1 MRYITTVDGETY
13 EVEINS
19 ESEIT
24 VSGRRL
30 QVDFQSVAGQPGY
43 SLILDGQSYEAYV
56 YPSEQG
62 LDVLLLAQLY
72 HITVEDERQRRLR
85 QASGMQI
92 SGWGEFHLKAPMPGL
107 IVAAPVAEG
116 RSGGRAP
123 PSGSG
128 KIAPSFLRTN
138 SLVPSQKSGK
148 RLNSR
153 PAISPPPAAFL
164 KPLALSAHSPM
175 RNTGRFSPSM
185 RRTACSTSCPSGASL
200 RSRGARSRPPLSAP
214 AGLPWVGRA
223 GSP

>member
-30 QVDFQSVAGQPGY
+30 QVDFQSVAGQPVY

-107 IVAAPVAEG
+107 IVAVPVAEG
-116 RSGGRAP
+116 QAVEQGQDLVILESMKMQNELRAP
-123 PSGSG
+123 REGVVQRVRVQAG
-128 KIAPSFLRTN
+128 ERVEQN
-138 SLVPSQKSGK
+138 QVLVTLG
-148 RLNSR
+148 
-153 PAISPPPAAFL
+153 
-164 KPLALSAHSPM
+164 
-175 RNTGRFSPSM
+175 
-185 RRTACSTSCPSGASL
+185 
-200 RSRGARSRPPLSAP
+200 
-214 AGLPWVGRA
+214 
-223 GSP
+223 